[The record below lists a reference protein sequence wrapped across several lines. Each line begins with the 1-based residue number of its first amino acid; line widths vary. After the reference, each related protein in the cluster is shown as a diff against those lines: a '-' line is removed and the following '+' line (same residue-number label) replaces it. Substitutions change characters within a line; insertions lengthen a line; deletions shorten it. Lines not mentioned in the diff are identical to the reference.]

1 MVAKRSVG
9 ILLIL
14 VFTIIVATALFW
26 FSYYSSRQNDYL
38 NALVRVCSISAENF
52 KDGSIW
58 RNGSVLVYNKTIF
71 AKGFIREKAVYVG
84 KYYNIAVDNGTHI
97 TVYATS
103 VGRFPIYSKGVF
115 YEIHA
120 IAIYRKEKDGD
131 LRPAIIYS
139 YRYAKNSYPHRKYY
153 YFRPIRD
160 EDEMIFETARFP
172 LRPIHF
178 WVKDF
183 VRRGIMNVNID
194 HKEVMEMKLLKDY
207 KINGRNIWIVRYS
220 FLNESVDVYACID
233 VETQVMLA
241 EVSVDKDQ
249 ASIGYLE
256 NIIDVDS
263 VPTELLSMIRNA
275 EFVDISTNRTLE
287 IPRP

>member
-1 MVAKRSVG
+1 M
-9 ILLIL
+9 
-14 VFTIIVATALFW
+14 
-26 FSYYSSRQNDYL
+26 
-38 NALVRVCSISAENF
+38 
-52 KDGSIW
+52 
-58 RNGSVLVYNKTIF
+58 
-71 AKGFIREKAVYVG
+71 
-84 KYYNIAVDNGTHI
+84 
-97 TVYATS
+97 
-103 VGRFPIYSKGVF
+103 YSKGVF

-120 IAIYRKEKDGD
+120 IAICRKDGD
-131 LRPAIIYS
+131 LKPAIIYS
-139 YRYAKNSYPHRKYY
+139 YRYAKNSHPHRKYY

-160 EDEMIFETARFP
+160 EAEMVFYTARYP

-178 WVKDF
+178 WIKDF
-183 VRRGIMNVNID
+183 VKGRTKNVSID
-194 HKEVMEMKLLKDY
+194 HGEVMVMKLLKDY
-207 KINGRNIWIVRYS
+207 KINGRNIWVVRYS